1 MIYFTLVKM
10 KALRMILPLLWVS
23 LIYFSNFFDSFQ
35 KKKDKF
41 MILILRQYLKET
53 GCSWCPENV
62 VRIMSRGAT
71 RSAMRRQR
79 SFINCT
85 FFLFFFFLSIIF
97 KAEQICKQNMCIC
110 NKFWWF
116 SAGYILCACPK
127 EIREREKNRCI
138 TETYRMQ
145 KEKRKY
151 NLYQ

>member
-1 MIYFTLVKM
+1 MIW
-10 KALRMILPLLWVS
+10 IS
-23 LIYFSNFFDSFQ
+23 LIVKVIWSNPGYLLKSFLLY
-35 KKKDKF
+35 
-41 MILILRQYLKET
+41 LILRQYLKET

-85 FFLFFFFLSIIF
+85 FFLFLFFFFLSIIF

-145 KEKRKY
+145 KEKRK
-151 NLYQ
+151 